1 METKTPKT
9 PLIKSLSDAALHDH
23 YWSCREL
30 AYNNMQMV
38 GYCGRRGVDKLGR
51 QMGWLMKQID
61 ICEAVARQRKISLA
75 RDVSVVPEKPS
86 SHACRSSTTA
96 DGNGAFCTV
105 CGETLA

>member
-9 PLIKSLSDAALHDH
+9 PLIKSLSDA
-23 YWSCREL
+23 
-30 AYNNMQMV
+30 
-38 GYCGRRGVDKLGR
+38 
-51 QMGWLMKQID
+51 
-61 ICEAVARQRKISLA
+61 ARQRKISLA